1 MDGVTGYRWK
11 LPRFPH
17 ARPVDEKSKELEQ
30 RGIPGV
36 LEQRQADATVKD
48 GEEIAKV
55 GNEEVSVAIA
65 LVYWLSEGRDVNETL

>member
-1 MDGVTGYRWK
+1 
-11 LPRFPH
+11 
-17 ARPVDEKSKELEQ
+17 
-30 RGIPGV
+30 V

-55 GNEEVSVAIA
+55 GNDEVSVAIA